1 MPLNI
6 EQLQTQVIE
15 LVTDDSDDVTLED
28 LTQEV
33 LNGSGVFDTLMRA
46 MSNHLEKEHTAN
58 RITGDQ
64 YAQVY
69 TTGLAQ
75 VLQQSIAFLL
85 GKGRFRL
92 ERAKTL
98 LELGKLDQ
106 EICVLAQKLVTEKA
120 NVMDEGLLDPCGNE
134 NTSPQ
139 DCDGNYYFDT
149 IQKVNGSIGR
159 KNAVLN
165 RQKEGYDDDYKTKT
179 SRAILDAYRTLAANG
194 VVTDVPSI
202 LDGGV
207 DYLMKTMK
215 IDAKLQ
221 EFDPEDFLGAS
232 DVVVGNDENKTDY
245 YWKKDPYI
253 APEEEEDC
261 D

>member
-1 MPLNI
+1 MPLDI

-69 TTGLAQ
+69 SAALTQ

-85 GKGRFRL
+85 GKGRFKL
-92 ERAKTL
+92 ERATTL
-98 LELGKLDQ
+98 LELAKMDQ

-120 NVMDEGLLDPCGNE
+120 NVMDEGILDPCGDE
-134 NTSPQ
+134 TTSPQ

-149 IQKVNGSIGR
+149 IQKVDGTIGR

-194 VVTDVPSI
+194 VVYDVPSL
-202 LDGGV
+202 LDGGI

-215 IDAKLQ
+215 VDAKLQ
-221 EFDPEDFLGAS
+221 EFDDEDYLGAS
-232 DVVVGNDENKTDY
+232 NVVPGNDTDKTDY
-245 YWKKDPYI
+245 SWTQPPYVP
-253 APEEEEDC
+253 PEEDEDC